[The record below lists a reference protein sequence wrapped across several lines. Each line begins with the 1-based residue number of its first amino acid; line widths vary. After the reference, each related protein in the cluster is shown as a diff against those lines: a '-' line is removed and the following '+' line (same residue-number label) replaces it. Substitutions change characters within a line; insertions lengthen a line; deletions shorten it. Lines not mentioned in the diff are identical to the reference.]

1 MSTKKTTQEILEK
14 LGIEQLNPMQL
25 SANKA
30 ILTSNEIV
38 LLSPTGTGKTIAFLL
53 PIIELLD
60 PNNTEVQ
67 VLIIVPSRELAI
79 QIENVLREMGT
90 GYKTNAIY
98 GGRSGSKDKVEI
110 KTLPT
115 LLIGTP
121 GRIADTFRKE
131 LVDPS
136 TIKTLVLDEYDKSL
150 EIGFEVELKEIMNA
164 LTHLNKKILTSATQA
179 TPIPDFVEL
188 KKPVRV
194 DFSSKETVAGLS
206 IKTVEQTSNNRL
218 QTLGNTLRQLE
229 NQPGIIFCN
238 FKDTIQ
244 TVSEFLDKNNMPHS
258 TFFGGMEQVDR
269 ERALI
274 KFRNGT
280 HKLLLATDLAARGID
295 IPELKFIIHYQ
306 LPIKLEEFTHRNGRT
321 ARMHANG
328 TAYVIIDPKERIPE
342 YFQHIETTLFT
353 TAKTPT
359 TENLP
364 VLNFQTLY
372 VTGGRKDK
380 ISKGDIVGL
389 FMKQGGL
396 TNEELGAIEIK
407 TDCSFVAVATSKV
420 PFILENLNNVK
431 LKTKKV
437 RISIVK

>member
-1 MSTKKTTQEILEK
+1 MSTKKSTQEILTK
-14 LGIEQLNPMQL
+14 LGIEHLNPMQL
-25 SANKA
+25 SAQKA

-53 PIIELLD
+53 PILELLD

-115 LLIGTP
+115 ILIGTP

-136 TIKTLVLDEYDKSL
+136 TIKTLVLDEYDKSF

-164 LTHLNKKILTSATQA
+164 LTRLDKKILTSATQA

-188 KKPVRV
+188 KKPIRV

-218 QTLGNTLRQLE
+218 QTLGNTLRQLKI
-229 NQPGIIFCN
+229 NRA
-238 FKDTIQ
+238 
-244 TVSEFLDKNNMPHS
+244 S
-258 TFFGGMEQVDR
+258 FFVI
-269 ERALI
+269 L
-274 KFRNGT
+274 KT
-280 HKLLLATDLAARGID
+280 LYKLL
-295 IPELKFIIHYQ
+295 
-306 LPIKLEEFTHRNGRT
+306 
-321 ARMHANG
+321 
-328 TAYVIIDPKERIPE
+328 V
-342 YFQHIETTLFT
+342 
-353 TAKTPT
+353 
-359 TENLP
+359 
-364 VLNFQTLY
+364 
-372 VTGGRKDK
+372 
-380 ISKGDIVGL
+380 
-389 FMKQGGL
+389 
-396 TNEELGAIEIK
+396 
-407 TDCSFVAVATSKV
+407 SF
-420 PFILENLNNVK
+420 
-431 LKTKKV
+431 
-437 RISIVK
+437 